1 MPAVTARGAV
11 GINVIDGGGE
21 GGKGG
26 MLDLSTPAG
35 WHSIFWWGSVAVILM
50 LLWAL

>member
-11 GINVIDGGGE
+11 GINVIDGGKGS
-21 GGKGG
+21 GG

-35 WHSIFWWGSVAVILM
+35 WHSVFWWGSVILI
-50 LLWAL
+50 LFFLWAL